1 MEASPHSELRNV
13 ECDCFGFYPWFLA
26 LAQNS
31 INVSGMNRAAYH
43 REMSLFDTLSSVR
56 GCLLSFIAPE
66 TLVGFFPFPF
76 SLRANI
82 LDIAL
87 TVLEFSL

>member
-1 MEASPHSELRNV
+1 MEASPRTELKNM
-13 ECDCFGFYPWFLA
+13 ECDCFGFCPRLLA

-43 REMSLFDTLSSVR
+43 REMSLFDALSSVR
-56 GCLLSFIAPE
+56 GCLVSFIAPE

-82 LDIAL
+82 LNIAL